1 MKPNN
6 IENQIKNHLENR
18 EIAPSRNLWDAIEQ
32 GNLAIEPTKKK
43 NTYWIG
49 IAASFVLLFSAGW
62 FLLNSKSDEPKIAQ
76 KETSKVRTAPQNS
89 VENLTREPAAPI
101 AVQEIESKEKE
112 PAKSLATNKETQTVV
127 KEDATTSPSKITI
140 NVDAL
145 KKEQEAISKNVLA
158 KTDSAKI
165 KPAVQKKKYTDAN
178 ALLFSVENKNIIK
191 QTRDGSNVATIE
203 LEKK

>member
-18 EIAPSRNLWDAIEQ
+18 QIAPSRNLWDAIEQ

-43 NTYWIG
+43 NSYWIG

-89 VENLTREPAAPI
+89 VENTTKEPAAPI
-101 AVQEIESKEKE
+101 ALQKIEPKENV
-112 PAKSLATNKETQTVV
+112 PAKSLATHTETQTVV
-127 KEDATTSPSKITI
+127 KEEGAATPSKITI